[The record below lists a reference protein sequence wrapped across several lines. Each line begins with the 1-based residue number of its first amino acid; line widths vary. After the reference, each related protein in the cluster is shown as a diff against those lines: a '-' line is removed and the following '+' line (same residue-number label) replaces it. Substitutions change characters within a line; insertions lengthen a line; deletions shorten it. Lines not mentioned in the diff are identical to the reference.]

1 MLPVVNIPTLPGPQ
15 TVTLP
20 GGISI
25 DTLNAVKVGTTPAQ
39 AIQPAITPLVPI
51 FDVVGAVLSLFNIIK
66 TIIESLGPP
75 PDPSKLALL
84 PELLIDLTAKMARL
98 AGLVPSLSLP
108 LTIVSL
114 IDLIIDTLNQAKTQ
128 VNTLQEKSA
137 QVDEVRARAT
147 ELGDAQL
154 QEVADASQ
162 ANINKEAENLSITLA
177 STNSMMVVL
186 NVFLGLIGGP
196 SVPDL
201 SSLSGMPI
209 GTLSTSLDSTVETL
223 RTVRGAVPVP

>member
-1 MLPVVNIPTLPGPQ
+1 MLPVVNIPTIPGPQ

-20 GGISI
+20 GGVSI
-25 DTLNAVKVGTTPAQ
+25 DTLNTVKVGTTPTQ
-39 AIQPAITPLVPI
+39 AIQPALTPLVPI
-51 FDVVGAVLSLFNIIK
+51 FDIIGAVLSMFNIIK
-66 TIIESLGPP
+66 TIIEALG
-75 PDPSKLALL
+75 DPTKIALL
-84 PELLIDLTAKMARL
+84 PELLVDLTAKMARL

-108 LTIVSL
+108 LAIVSL
-114 IDLIIDTLNQAKTQ
+114 IDFIIDTLNQAKTQ
-128 VNTLQEKSA
+128 INTLQEKSA
-137 QVDEVRARAT
+137 QVDEVRAKAT

-154 QEVADASQ
+154 MEVADASQ
-162 ANINKEAENLSITLA
+162 ANINKEAENPSITLA

-196 SVPDL
+196 AVPDL